1 MKKPEFPCNNGNSK
15 LGWGLKKWVLT
26 RPDIWHIEN
35 LFWDKGVNGWYVR
48 AKSLVEEN
56 NYVEFH
62 VTSSYFKKVTNGI
75 KPYTLVD

>member
-1 MKKPEFPCNNGNSK
+1 MKKPDFPCNNGNSK
-15 LGWGLKKWVLT
+15 LGWGIKKWVLT

-35 LFWDKGVNGWYVR
+35 LFWDKGINCWYVR

-62 VTSSYFKKVTNGI
+62 VTSAYFKKVTN
-75 KPYTLVD
+75 